1 MGEVAKH
8 MMWEN
13 DETAGCEVLEIIT
26 EMEDIR
32 IDSTILVL
40 DEKGPVKIHY
50 QLELDAAW
58 KTKRI
63 TINSGDGNELE
74 LTSSGEGKWYGQDG
88 KLLDALTGAIDVDIS
103 ATPFSNSLPINRHQW
118 VEGQARNFE
127 MVYIAV
133 PSMELQKVKQRYTC
147 VKSTTPRIFRY
158 QSENF
163 ESLIEVD
170 DDGFVLD
177 YPGLFTRKY

>member
-1 MGEVAKH
+1 MGAVNKRI
-8 MMWEN
+8 MWEN
-13 DETAGCEVLEIIT
+13 DETAGSELLEIAT
-26 EMEDIR
+26 GKSDIR
-32 IDSTILVL
+32 IDSTILFL
-40 DEKGPVKIHY
+40 DEKGPEKIHY
-50 QLELDAAW
+50 QLELDAVW

-63 TINSGDGNELE
+63 TINSGEGNELE

-103 ATPFSNSLPINRHQW
+103 ATPFSNSLPINRHHW
-118 VEGQARNFE
+118 VEGQIRDFE

-133 PSMELQKVKQRYTC
+133 PSMNVQKVKQRYTC
-147 VKSTTPRIFRY
+147 IKSSHPRIFRY